1 MVCTTFTGIVLSCQ
15 GWTIYSSFNSWRPY
29 IFRYRCYM
37 EWCSW
42 RYEWCKRVGKDIL
55 DKCSVGSTVSLYIFF
70 IAYTMWFDARTWQA
84 FAFVFSYWIIGLSAE
99 DISFYLFDV
108 SLGSWALLPPW
119 GSIKGGHG
127 WHWYV
132 TFWRK
137 PCDLY
142 LCSSLL
148 P

>member
-1 MVCTTFTGIVLSCQ
+1 MVCTIFTGIVLSCQ

-70 IAYTMWFDARTWQA
+70 YSLYDVIWRPHLASICFCFFLLNHRFIRRRHIFLFVWCIFRFLSSFTSLRFYQKGTWLTLVCHILEETLWFI
-84 FAFVFSYWIIGLSAE
+84 FM
-99 DISFYLFDV
+99 
-108 SLGSWALLPPW
+108 
-119 GSIKGGHG
+119 
-127 WHWYV
+127 
-132 TFWRK
+132 
-137 PCDLY
+137 
-142 LCSSLL
+142 
-148 P
+148 